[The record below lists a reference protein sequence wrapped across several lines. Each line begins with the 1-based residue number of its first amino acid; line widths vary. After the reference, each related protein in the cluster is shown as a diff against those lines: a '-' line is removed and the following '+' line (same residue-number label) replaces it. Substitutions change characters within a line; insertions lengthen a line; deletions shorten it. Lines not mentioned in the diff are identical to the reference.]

1 MEAKIGVGF
10 TDDGWWA
17 YENDRAPLEKVG
29 LRPSLVRGL
38 VGPRPGER
46 LVVQMPKAELLVP
59 SRTLLLRAYDSCFP
73 SQGWRQWQESAAGR
87 ALQPA
92 HWSERPEPC
101 SLELVW
107 PDEKLSKE
115 IRMACVVDI
124 YRSLSG
130 DVTTAEEALA
140 GEASLIARKRDQA
153 NNTPSAPFRR
163 WMAEPP
169 LNKLSA
175 GRMGYASSGYVSEA
189 LYDNRSSF
197 HCTLRGDY
205 GGGGSPMRALKS
217 TRAPIPS
224 ADVLVRPIT
233 PTRSISTPKRRGHG
247 GRSVSPRTKWDPH
260 GTLYTSP
267 GPGDYEQR
275 EKTLSQRIFD
285 QSATPLGIHGRPIRK
300 SASFA
305 SGTARPSGLF
315 SGHKTDKGP
324 RTGAHEALRKHNY
337 FYDPSGYG
345 HRAKLA
351 TSELVDE
358 SRVDDIFGRFHGGS
372 GHQEGSLK
380 YEDLWGA
387 LHHYG
392 VDLASPFAHRV
403 VHSYLRRPAGR
414 MDRVEF
420 GDLVRLLEAPEE
432 ERKRREAVHAAAIEE
447 ASQRAQE
454 RAEARERGRREQE
467 AESSRQVA
475 IEKSKVMAET
485 ARQHRCNYEEHLLS
499 EQSAAEEKA
508 AEKAKLH
515 EAEQLELQWRRR
527 AQAEADVAQSWREQ
541 QTHVDWIRKESDTR
555 REAAMYAAWRQHE
568 PPRRGAG
575 TAAQVPLPQTAP
587 PPHIY
592 AARIEHGMPMP
603 ADLLE
608 LRHQQVGG
616 PVTPAADWWAETLND
631 RVGAVQA
638 ESLSSPPSG
647 PSLPVQRM
655 PLSNPSLGSG
665 LVGSKLMAAEAAA
678 AAAAAELARVRNEL
692 VFRELE

>member
-1 MEAKIGVGF
+1 
-10 TDDGWWA
+10 
-17 YENDRAPLEKVG
+17 
-29 LRPSLVRGL
+29 
-38 VGPRPGER
+38 
-46 LVVQMPKAELLVP
+46 
-59 SRTLLLRAYDSCFP
+59 
-73 SQGWRQWQESAAGR
+73 
-87 ALQPA
+87 
-92 HWSERPEPC
+92 
-101 SLELVW
+101 
-107 PDEKLSKE
+107 
-115 IRMACVVDI
+115 MACVVDI

-351 TSELVDE
+351 T
-358 SRVDDIFGRFHGGS
+358 
-372 GHQEGSLK
+372 
-380 YEDLWGA
+380 
-387 LHHYG
+387 
-392 VDLASPFAHRV
+392 
-403 VHSYLRRPAGR
+403 RPASTAR
-414 MDRVEF
+414 
-420 GDLVRLLEAPEE
+420 
-432 ERKRREAVHAAAIEE
+432 
-447 ASQRAQE
+447 ASQRMESE
-454 RAEARERGRREQE
+454 RLAGFPE
-467 AESSRQVA
+467 
-475 IEKSKVMAET
+475 
-485 ARQHRCNYEEHLLS
+485 C
-499 EQSAAEEKA
+499 
-508 AEKAKLH
+508 
-515 EAEQLELQWRRR
+515 RRR
-527 AQAEADVAQSWREQ
+527 
-541 QTHVDWIRKESDTR
+541 
-555 REAAMYAAWRQHE
+555 
-568 PPRRGAG
+568 G
-575 TAAQVPLPQTAP
+575 
-587 PPHIY
+587 
-592 AARIEHGMPMP
+592 
-603 ADLLE
+603 
-608 LRHQQVGG
+608 
-616 PVTPAADWWAETLND
+616 
-631 RVGAVQA
+631 
-638 ESLSSPPSG
+638 
-647 PSLPVQRM
+647 
-655 PLSNPSLGSG
+655 
-665 LVGSKLMAAEAAA
+665 
-678 AAAAAELARVRNEL
+678 
-692 VFRELE
+692 